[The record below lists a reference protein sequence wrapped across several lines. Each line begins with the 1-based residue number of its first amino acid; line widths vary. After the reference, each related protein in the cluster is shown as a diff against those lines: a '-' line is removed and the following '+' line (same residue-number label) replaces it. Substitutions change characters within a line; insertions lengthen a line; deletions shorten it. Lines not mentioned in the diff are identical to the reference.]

1 MEEEEKIQKIKFKYR
16 LEYAL
21 VRAFEFCFRIT
32 PYRICLWN
40 ACILARF
47 VFHIVGW
54 RRKEAIRRIK
64 SVFPDITDKE
74 AARIAYHS
82 IRNIL
87 LNCAET
93 MHLSGVS
100 DKWINNHTINCA
112 AAMEKIKA
120 ITKDS
125 GAILALP
132 HFGNWDLAGII
143 VAHHKIPIFSVAG
156 IQHNPLTNDWINNK
170 RATGIT
176 ILPRGTLAMRSTL
189 KRLKQKEVFAILPDV
204 RMKTHDIEIPFL
216 GSKANLGRGMALF
229 ARRTGSP
236 ILLAKVWRTDL
247 SHHFLDV
254 STPIMADQT
263 LDEET
268 DIIRMTTLVMEIIEK
283 QIFENPDQWFWYN
296 KRWVL
301 DPIE

>member
-1 MEEEEKIQKIKFKYR
+1 MEEEQVQKIKFKYR

-21 VRAFEFCFRIT
+21 VRTLEFFFRIT
-32 PYRICLWN
+32 PYKICLWN
-40 ACILARF
+40 ACILSRF
-47 VFHIVGW
+47 IFHIVHW
-54 RRKEAIRRIK
+54 RRKEAIRRIH
-64 SVFPDITDKE
+64 SVFPDIGNKE
-74 AARIAYHS
+74 SKQIAYKS
-82 IRNIL
+82 LRNIL
-87 LNCAET
+87 LNAAET
-93 MHLSGVS
+93 MHLTGVN
-100 DKWINNHTINCA
+100 DTWIAKHTINCA
-112 AAMEKIKA
+112 PAMEKIKA
-120 ITKDS
+120 LTKDT

-170 RATGIT
+170 RAAGIT

-204 RMKTHDIEIPFL
+204 RMKTPDIKIPFL
-216 GSKANLGRGMALF
+216 GSEANLGRGMALF

-247 SHHFLDV
+247 THHYLDV
-254 STPIMADQT
+254 RDPVIPDNS
-263 LDEET
+263 LDEEE
-268 DIIRMTTLVMEIIEK
+268 DIRRMTTIVMEAIEN
-283 QIFENPDQWFWYN
+283 QIRENPSQWFWYN

-301 DPIE
+301 DPVE